1 MFEWKDEYGVNVPE
15 IDKQHRELFRI
26 GRKIAELVMLEDDD
40 DHFDEIMTIL
50 AELKD
55 YTMYHF
61 RFEENLMGKYGYS
74 DIDRHKIEHL
84 FLTRKIEKFES
95 QDIDE
100 RQSEAINELV
110 RFISDWISG
119 HILKTDMKYREFFNR
134 VMKD

>member
-1 MFEWKDEYGVNVPE
+1 
-15 IDKQHRELFRI
+15 
-26 GRKIAELVMLEDDD
+26 
-40 DHFDEIMTIL
+40 
-50 AELKD
+50 
-55 YTMYHF
+55 
-61 RFEENLMGKYGYS
+61 FEENLMEKYGYP
-74 DIDRHKIEHL
+74 DVDRHKIEHL

-100 RQSEAINELV
+100 RQSEAINELI